1 MGSRPPQLLWHYSL
15 NTMLFVLV
23 PSRGGLF
30 NAWGLSVG
38 APGEHLTWTLK
49 TWVLVPDVL
58 PNMEIT
64 LGNPQDCSLPAS
76 SSEKMEKA
84 FFLSVLRI
92 DHTVVVCIATK
103 SVTCLNFHC
112 HLHFHHTLDSQ
123 FTKNNHDDVTTH
135 QRNSF
140 LLYKCRPIV
149 SNIRTEIIQV
159 WTTPLAS
166 SHSPPWSTELA
177 VP

>member
-1 MGSRPPQLLWHYSL
+1 MSLHLWNRY
-15 NTMLFVLV
+15 FYC
-23 PSRGGLF
+23 
-30 NAWGLSVG
+30 SVG
-38 APGEHLTWTLK
+38 KEVKQFA
-49 TWVLVPDVL
+49 
-58 PNMEIT
+58 
-64 LGNPQDCSLPAS
+64 Q
-76 SSEKMEKA
+76 
-84 FFLSVLRI
+84 

-159 WTTPLAS
+159 
-166 SHSPPWSTELA
+166 
-177 VP
+177 